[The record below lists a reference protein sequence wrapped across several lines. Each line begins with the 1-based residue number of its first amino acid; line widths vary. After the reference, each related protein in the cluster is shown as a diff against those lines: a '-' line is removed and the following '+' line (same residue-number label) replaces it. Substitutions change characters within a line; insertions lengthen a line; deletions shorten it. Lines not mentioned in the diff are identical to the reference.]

1 MSERKI
7 RPFDIVGLGDDV
19 VAVVNIDNAIL
30 EEDKAGVQE
39 IEPRLEARTI
49 R

>member
-1 MSERKI
+1 MGERKI
-7 RPFDIVGLGDDV
+7 CPFDIGQGDDV
-19 VAVVNIDNAIL
+19 VAAVNIDNAIL

-39 IEPRLEARTI
+39 IEPRLEAKTI

>member
-7 RPFDIVGLGDDV
+7 CSFDIGQDDDV

-30 EEDKAGVQE
+30 GEEDKAGVQE
-39 IEPRLEARTI
+39 IEPRLEAKTI